1 MTALNCRVGDLAV
14 VVKADL
20 QLNVGVIVEI
30 VRKRPETAIR
40 VAGGGYQ
47 WMVKAVGGTAVLH
60 YRFKDDGRT
69 EVRSTGPIPDRCLRP
84 LRPQPKALPDQR
96 VASQSS
102 GEPSSLSCSPMAEE
116 GACELLRFEAAR

>member
-20 QLNVGVIVEI
+20 HQNIGVIVEI
-30 VRKRPETAIR
+30 LHKRPETAMR
-40 VAGGGYQ
+40 VQGGGHQ
-47 WMVKAVGGTAVLH
+47 WMVKAAGGAALLH
-60 YRFKDDGRT
+60 YYFKDDGRT

-84 LRPQPKALPDQR
+84 LRPQPKASRARR

-102 GEPSSLSCSPMAEE
+102 DEPSSLSCSPMAEN
-116 GACELLRFEAAR
+116 GACEVLRVETAC